1 LIKREI
7 GILQNQNS
15 GIAGN
20 FVLNKFRYFLVDKSD
35 NFHNRNVRLKTSIK
49 KEDLD
54 KYLRL
59 IEREVLRERTPDL
72 YELAQSLENVNH
84 EEHSKKHVDLHSTQV
99 LNPSPVSR
107 YSPNVMSTGT
117 SIITELI
124 ERGYIKDSRK
134 WLTHRAF
141 SAIGEK
147 ILMDIMDP
155 LKYGE
160 IGSHET
166 MTEGLGSVVLD
177 STKKFEYGND
187 LRLINV
193 PRSLLNT
200 LQRHARGRSPLE
212 LPLQVDME
220 DFEEYETSRDV
231 RVSLVYCI
239 DLSSTMRY
247 SSMFGDLSRIEAAK
261 KALWGLF
268 IFNKKFFPSDSI
280 TVIGFGALASRI
292 SPGDIPYL
300 KTFEPGGDFMHY
312 TNYQAALRLASKI
325 LISEGSPN
333 KRIVLIT
340 DGHPSACFIDN
351 QKDYT
356 NLTSQKPYSHF
367 YTPDKETL
375 QRIKIDQNLTLDHH
389 SGKLI
394 YLCYRYRQVDE
405 YIGMRTIAE
414 AKRCRHN
421 KIQIDTIMISEED
434 SLLDYVNQMERS
446 VRGKSYYINPGN
458 IDKALI
464 TDYLNNRRT
473 IMRS

>member
-1 LIKREI
+1 M
-7 GILQNQNS
+7 GILQNQNND
-15 GIAGN
+15 IAGN
-20 FVLNKFRYFLVDKSD
+20 VVLNEFRYFLIDKRRD
-35 NFHNRNVRLKTSIK
+35 NFHNNNVRLKPSIK

-54 KYLRL
+54 RYMRL

-72 YELAQSLENVNH
+72 QELVQLFENKEN
-84 EEHSKKHVDLHSTQV
+84 EERTKRHVDLNSTQPQD
-99 LNPSPVSR
+99 PSPVSR
-107 YSPNVMSTGT
+107 SSQNVMSTGA

-124 ERGYIKDSRK
+124 ERGYLKDSRK
-134 WLTHRAF
+134 WLTPRAF
-141 SAIGEK
+141 FTIGER

-160 IGSHET
+160 IGFHET
-166 MTEGLGSVVLD
+166 LTEGLGSVVLD

-187 LRLINV
+187 LRMINV
-193 PRSLLNT
+193 PKSLLNT
-200 LQRHARGRSPLE
+200 LQRQARGHSPIGF
-212 LPLQVDME
+212 PLQVDME

-292 SPGDIPYL
+292 SPNDIPYL

-375 QRIKIDQNLTLDHH
+375 QRIKIDQNLKLDHH

-414 AKRCRHN
+414 AKKCLHN

-434 SLLDYVNQMERS
+434 SLLDYVNHMEKS

-473 IMRS
+473 VMRS

>member
-1 LIKREI
+1 M

-15 GIAGN
+15 GIAGSI
-20 FVLNKFRYFLVDKSD
+20 VLNKFRYFLVDKSD
-35 NFHNRNVRLKTSIK
+35 NFQNRNLRLKTSIK

-54 KYLRL
+54 RYLRL
-59 IEREVLRERTPDL
+59 IEREALRERTPDL
-72 YELAQSLENVNH
+72 QELAQMLENM
-84 EEHSKKHVDLHSTQV
+84 EDGGHSKKLKDLHSTQSP
-99 LNPSPVSR
+99 NPSPVSQ
-107 YSPNVMSTGT
+107 YSPSLMSIGA
-117 SIITELI
+117 SIITEMI
-124 ERGYIKDSRK
+124 ERGYLKDSRK

-141 SAIGEK
+141 FTIGEK
-147 ILMDIMDP
+147 IIMDIMDP
-155 LKYGE
+155 LKHGE
-160 IGSHET
+160 IGLHET

-187 LRLINV
+187 LRMINV

-200 LQRHARGRSPLE
+200 LQRRARGHSPIE

-292 SPGDIPYL
+292 SPDDIPYL

-325 LISEGSPN
+325 LISDGSPN

-375 QRIKIDQNLTLDHH
+375 QRIKIDQNLKLDHKP
-389 SGKLI
+389 GKLI

-414 AKRCRHN
+414 AKRCWHN

-434 SLLDYVNQMERS
+434 SLLNYVNQMERS

-464 TDYLNNRRT
+464 TDYLNNKRT

>member
-1 LIKREI
+1 MNE
-7 GILQNQNS
+7 
-15 GIAGN
+15 
-20 FVLNKFRYFLVDKSD
+20 FRYFLVDKSD
-35 NFHNRNVRLKTSIK
+35 NFHNRNLRLKTSIK

-54 KYLRL
+54 RYLRL
-59 IEREVLRERTPDL
+59 IEREALRERTPDL
-72 YELAQSLENVNH
+72 QELAQLLENV
-84 EEHSKKHVDLHSTQV
+84 EDGGHSKKLKDLHSTQSP
-99 LNPSPVSR
+99 NPSPVSQ
-107 YSPNVMSTGT
+107 YSPNVMSIGA

-124 ERGYIKDSRK
+124 ERGYVKDSRK

-141 SAIGEK
+141 FTIGEK

-160 IGSHET
+160 IGFHET

-187 LRLINV
+187 MRMINV

-200 LQRHARGRSPLE
+200 LQRRARGRSPIE

-280 TVIGFGALASRI
+280 TVVGFGALASRI
-292 SPGDIPYL
+292 SPDDIPYL

-325 LISEGSPN
+325 LISDGSPN

-375 QRIKIDQNLTLDHH
+375 QRIKIDQNLKLDHKL
-389 SGKLI
+389 GKLI

-414 AKRCRHN
+414 AKRCWHN

-464 TDYLNNRRT
+464 TDYLNNKRT

>member
-1 LIKREI
+1 M
-7 GILQNQNS
+7 GILQNQDSDN
-15 GIAGN
+15 AGN
-20 FVLNKFRYFLVDKSD
+20 NVLNEIQYFLINKGND
-35 NFHNRNVRLKTSIK
+35 NFRNSKVRLKAGIK

-54 KYLRL
+54 RYMRL

-72 YELAQSLENVNH
+72 QELAQSLENM
-84 EEHSKKHVDLHSTQV
+84 EHNEYSQKHDNLRSSQ
-99 LNPSPVSR
+99 LQNPSQVSR
-107 YSPNVMSTGT
+107 SGPTVMSTGA

-124 ERGYIKDSRK
+124 ERGYLKDSLR
-134 WLTHRAF
+134 WLTPRAF
-141 SAIGEK
+141 FTIGER
-147 ILMDIMDP
+147 ILMDIMNP

-160 IGSHET
+160 IGLHET
-166 MTEGLGSVVLD
+166 MTEGLGSLVLD
-177 STKKFEYGND
+177 STKKFEHGND
-187 LRLINV
+187 LRMINV
-193 PRSLLNT
+193 PKSLLNT
-200 LQRHARGRSPLE
+200 LQRNAKGDRLIQLPLE
-212 LPLQVDME
+212 VDIE
-220 DFEEYETSRDV
+220 DFEEYETSHDV

-280 TVIGFGALASRI
+280 SVIGFGALASRI
-292 SPGDIPYL
+292 SPNDIPYL

-325 LISEGSPN
+325 LIREGSPN

-351 QKDYT
+351 QKDYID
-356 NLTSQKPYSHF
+356 LTSQKPYSHF
-367 YTPDKETL
+367 YSPDKDTL
-375 QRIKIDQNLTLDHH
+375 QRINIDQNLKLDLH
-389 SGKLI
+389 SGKLV

-414 AKRCRHN
+414 AKKCWHK

-434 SLLDYVNQMERS
+434 SLLDYVNQMEKS

>member
-1 LIKREI
+1 M
-7 GILQNQNS
+7 
-15 GIAGN
+15 
-20 FVLNKFRYFLVDKSD
+20 NKFRYFLVDKSD
-35 NFHNRNVRLKTSIK
+35 NFHNRNLRQKTSIK

-54 KYLRL
+54 RYLRL
-59 IEREVLRERTPDL
+59 IEREALRERTPDL
-72 YELAQSLENVNH
+72 QELAQSLENVDDGG
-84 EEHSKKHVDLHSTQV
+84 HSKKLKDLHSTKSP
-99 LNPSPVSR
+99 NPSSVSR
-107 YSPNVMSTGT
+107 YSPTLMSVGA

-124 ERGYIKDSRK
+124 ERGYLKDSRK

-141 SAIGEK
+141 FTIGEK

-160 IGSHET
+160 IGFHET
-166 MTEGLGSVVLD
+166 MTEGLGSLVLD

-187 LRLINV
+187 MRMINV

-200 LQRHARGRSPLE
+200 LQRRARGRSPIE

-292 SPGDIPYL
+292 SPDDIPYL

-325 LISEGSPN
+325 LISDGSPN

-375 QRIKIDQNLTLDHH
+375 QRIKIDQNLKLDHKL
-389 SGKLI
+389 GKLI

-414 AKRCRHN
+414 AKRCWHN

-464 TDYLNNRRT
+464 TDYLNNKRT

>member
-1 LIKREI
+1 
-7 GILQNQNS
+7 
-15 GIAGN
+15 
-20 FVLNKFRYFLVDKSD
+20 LNEFRYFLVDKSD
-35 NFHNRNVRLKTSIK
+35 NFHNRNLRLKTSIK

-54 KYLRL
+54 RYLRL
-59 IEREVLRERTPDL
+59 IEREALRERTPDL
-72 YELAQSLENVNH
+72 QELAQLLENV
-84 EEHSKKHVDLHSTQV
+84 EDGGHSKKLKDLHSTQSP
-99 LNPSPVSR
+99 NPSPVSQ
-107 YSPNVMSTGT
+107 YSPNVMSIGA

-124 ERGYIKDSRK
+124 ERGYVKDSRK

-141 SAIGEK
+141 FTIGEK

-160 IGSHET
+160 IGFHET

-187 LRLINV
+187 MRMINV

-200 LQRHARGRSPLE
+200 LQRRARGRSPIE

-280 TVIGFGALASRI
+280 TVVGFGALASRI
-292 SPGDIPYL
+292 SPDDIPYL

-325 LISEGSPN
+325 LISDGSPN

-375 QRIKIDQNLTLDHH
+375 QRIKIDQNLKLDHKL
-389 SGKLI
+389 GKLI

-414 AKRCRHN
+414 AKRCWHN

-464 TDYLNNRRT
+464 TDYLNNKRT

>member
-1 LIKREI
+1 MNR
-7 GILQNQNS
+7 
-15 GIAGN
+15 
-20 FVLNKFRYFLVDKSD
+20 FRYFLVDKRD
-35 NFHNRNVRLKTSIK
+35 NFHNRNLRQKTSIK

-54 KYLRL
+54 RYLRL
-59 IEREVLRERTPDL
+59 IEREALRERTPDL
-72 YELAQSLENVNH
+72 QELAQSLENLDGGGD
-84 EEHSKKHVDLHSTQV
+84 SKKLKDLHSMQSP
-99 LNPSPVSR
+99 NPSSVSQ
-107 YSPNVMSTGT
+107 YSPTLLSVGA

-124 ERGYIKDSRK
+124 ERGYLKDSRK

-141 SAIGEK
+141 FTIGEK

-160 IGSHET
+160 MGFHET
-166 MTEGLGSVVLD
+166 MTEGLGSVMLD

-187 LRLINV
+187 MRMINV

-200 LQRHARGRSPLE
+200 LQRRARGRSPIE

-292 SPGDIPYL
+292 SPDDIPYL

-325 LISEGSPN
+325 LISDGSPN

-375 QRIKIDQNLTLDHH
+375 QRIRIDQNLKLDHKL
-389 SGKLI
+389 GKLI

-414 AKRCRHN
+414 AKRCWHN

-464 TDYLNNRRT
+464 TDYLNNKRT
-473 IMRS
+473 ILRS